1 MRLRARSP
9 AQKGLVRAFQRL
21 SYSEAPLTKRKIL
34 IVDDDPD
41 LQRLMSLVLE
51 MAGYE
56 VVTANNG
63 AEALIKVRN
72 ERPDLVLLDIMMP
85 ELDGFETCRRL
96 RKLPE
101 GAHIPVIMLSAADQ
115 VTDKVKGLRV
125 GANDYVT
132 KPADSREL
140 LARIEAHLRPAYA
153 RPAHI
158 IAVLGA
164 KSGVGTTML
173 AINLAV
179 ALKQV
184 DGDVILLDW
193 HLPHGDIATA
203 LNLIPQ
209 SRTVKRHTLEDLA
222 EHMDELDAQMIEQV
236 VLSHT
241 SGIRVLVGG
250 HSLETTSLPS
260 SALESVLDVTSR
272 MAHHIVI
279 DAGWAASTAWL
290 QPLEIVDELLLVVT
304 PELPV
309 LRRAAIYLEWERPRA
324 LFGERQHLVIN
335 RAGIGGG
342 ISARDIEDLLRMKAR
357 ARLPEDPELVTSS
370 YNQGVALV
378 QSAPRTSLAQGIIR
392 LAQEIAALTKQVAQ
406 S

>member
-1 MRLRARSP
+1 MA
-9 AQKGLVRAFQRL
+9 
-21 SYSEAPLTKRKIL
+21 KRKIL

-63 AEALIKVRN
+63 AEALTKVRS

-85 ELDGFETCRRL
+85 EVDGFETCRRL

-153 RPAHI
+153 RPAYI
-158 IAVLGA
+158 TAVLGA

-179 ALKQV
+179 ALGQTGK
-184 DGDVILLDW
+184 DVILLDW
-193 HLPHGDIATA
+193 HLPYGDIAMA
-203 LNLIPQ
+203 LNLTARSGAIRRQ
-209 SRTVKRHTLEDLA
+209 TLEDLA
-222 EHMDELDAQMIEQV
+222 AHMDELDAQMIEQV
-236 VLSHT
+236 TLRHS
-241 SGIRVLVGG
+241 SGVRVLVGG
-250 HSLETTSLPS
+250 HALEATSLSP
-260 SALESVLDVTSR
+260 ATLESVLDVISR
-272 MAHHIVI
+272 MAHYIVI
-279 DAGWAASTAWL
+279 DAGWASDTRWL
-290 QPLEIVDELLLVVT
+290 QPLEIVDELLFVVT

-309 LRRAAIYLEWERPRA
+309 LRRAAVYLEWERPRA

-342 ISARDIEDLLRMKAR
+342 ISVRDVEGLLRMKAR
-357 ARLPEDPELVTSS
+357 ARLPEDAELVISS

-378 QSAPRTSLAQGIIR
+378 ESAPRTALAQGIIR
-392 LAQEIAALTKQVAQ
+392 LAQEMVAITSKQVAQ

>member
-1 MRLRARSP
+1 
-9 AQKGLVRAFQRL
+9 
-21 SYSEAPLTKRKIL
+21 LTKRKIL

-63 AEALIKVRN
+63 AEALIKIRSD
-72 ERPDLVLLDIMMP
+72 RPDLILLDIMMP
-85 ELDGFETCRRL
+85 EMDGFETCRRL

-158 IAVLGA
+158 TAVLGA

-193 HLPHGDIATA
+193 HFPHGDIATV
-203 LNLIPQ
+203 LNLLPQ
-209 SRTVKRHTLEDLA
+209 SRTVKRHSLADLA
-222 EHMDELDAQMIEQV
+222 AHMEELDAQMIEQV
-236 VLSHT
+236 ALSHS
-241 SGIRVLVGG
+241 SGIRVVVGG
-250 HSLETTSLPS
+250 HSLETTSLPP
-260 SALESVLDVTSR
+260 SALESVLDVISR
-272 MAHHIVI
+272 MTHHIVI
-279 DAGWAASTAWL
+279 DAGWAAATAWL
-290 QPLEIVDELLLVVT
+290 QSLEIVDELLLVVT

-309 LRRAAIYLEWERPRA
+309 LRRAAVYLEWERPRA
-324 LFGERQHLVIN
+324 LFGERQHLIIN

-392 LAQEIAALTKQVAQ
+392 LAQEIATLTKQVA
-406 S
+406 

>member
-1 MRLRARSP
+1 M
-9 AQKGLVRAFQRL
+9 
-21 SYSEAPLTKRKIL
+21 TKRKIL

-41 LQRLMSLVLE
+41 LQRLMTLVLE

-63 AEALIKVRN
+63 AEALTKVRS
-72 ERPDLVLLDIMMP
+72 ERPDLILLDIMMP
-85 ELDGFETCRRL
+85 EMDGFETCRRL

-101 GAHIPVIMLSAADQ
+101 GAQIPVLMLSAADQ

-125 GANDYVT
+125 GANDYIT

-140 LARIEAHLRPAYA
+140 IARIEAHLRPTYA

-158 IAVLGA
+158 TAVLGG

-179 ALKQV
+179 ALRQTG
-184 DGDVILLDW
+184 GDVILLDW
-193 HLPHGDIATA
+193 HLPYGDTAAA
-203 LNLIPQ
+203 LNLMAQPAVVRQ
-209 SRTVKRHTLEDLA
+209 HTLEDLA
-222 EHMDELDAQMIEQV
+222 AHMDELDAQMIEQV
-236 VLSHT
+236 IIHHS
-241 SGIRVLVGG
+241 SGIRVILGG
-250 HSLETTSLPS
+250 RALEASSLPP
-260 SALESVLDVTSR
+260 SALESVLDVISK
-272 MAHHIVI
+272 MAHYIVI
-279 DAGWAASTAWL
+279 DAGWASDTKWL

-309 LRRAAIYLEWERPRA
+309 LRRVALYLEWERQRA

-342 ISARDIEDLLRMKAR
+342 ISVRDVEELLKMKAR
-357 ARLPEDPELVTSS
+357 ARLPEDPELVMSS

-378 QSAPRTSLAQGIIR
+378 QSAPRAALAQGIIR
-392 LAQEIAALTKQVAQ
+392 LAQEIVALTHK
-406 S
+406 